1 MKRSFYLAIS
11 VITFFFACGQENST
25 PEKTEKPEEVIATGI
40 KLSNNK
46 ITLEKGDSEVLTVTY
61 TPENVT
67 NKNLVWTCYN
77 EDIATVVD
85 GTVTAIA
92 PGTAFFSV
100 KCEDVYDNGEVIV
113 VLSAQKVKL
122 NHSSLVLVKGDR
134 ETLVATVEP
143 EGSTDS
149 VTWETSD
156 PSVITVENGILKAT
170 GTGKAIIIAKAGK
183 QETECE
189 VNVIS
194 FPEGAIDLGIIITR
208 EDGTRYN
215 LLWAECNIGADA
227 PEKTG
232 DYFAWG
238 EVEPHY
244 ITLDPLFW
252 KEGMEGGY
260 CWGTYKWCK
269 GTFNTLTKYCPEYA
283 SQLWAGEG
291 EVDRKDILDDGPD
304 GDDVASRQLGGK
316 WRMPRDNEFR
326 VLMECVSKW
335 GTLNGIKGRY
345 FMSKTPGSTNCIF
358 MPMTQMFYDNSMT
371 DTVSP
376 DGSDISE
383 GCYWASTNSNNS
395 QGADNMSFNSYG
407 IYFNNVYRFLGMPVR
422 AVRPIALD

>member
-1 MKRSFYLAIS
+1 MQKSHYFILS
-11 VITFFFACGQENST
+11 VIAFFFACGQENDA
-25 PEKTEKPEEVIATGI
+25 PEIPEEPEEVVATEI

-46 ITLEKGDSEVLTVTY
+46 ITLEKGESKVLTVTY

-67 NKNLVWTCYN
+67 NKNLVWACYN
-77 EDIATVVD
+77 ENIATVVD

-92 PGTAFFSV
+92 PGTATFSV
-100 KCEDVYDNGEVIV
+100 NCGGVYDNGEVIV
-113 VLSAQKVKL
+113 VLSAQKVIL
-122 NHSSLVLVKGDR
+122 NHSSLDLVKGDR

-156 PSVITVENGILKAT
+156 PSVISVDNGNLKAV
-170 GTGKAIIIAKAGK
+170 GIGKAKITAKAGK

-189 VNVIS
+189 VNVVS

-227 PEKTG
+227 PEKAG

-244 ITLDPLFW
+244 ISLNPLVW
-252 KEGMEGGY
+252 KDGMESGY

-269 GTFNTLTKYCPEYA
+269 GTYNTLIKYCPVFA
-283 SQLWAGEG
+283 AHLWAGEG
-291 EVDRKDILDDGPD
+291 EVDGKHILDDGPN

-316 WRMPRDNEFR
+316 WRMPTENEFR
-326 VLMECVSKW
+326 ALKECKSKW
-335 GTLNGIKGRY
+335 ETLNGIKGRY
-345 FMSKTPGSTNCIF
+345 FMSKAAGSTESIF
-358 MPMTQMFYDNSMT
+358 MPMTQMFYDNGMT
-371 DTVSP
+371 DTVTP
-376 DGSDISE
+376 DGYDISE
-383 GCYWASTNSNNS
+383 GCYWASTNYNHA
-395 QGADNMSFNSYG
+395 QGATDMSFDSHG
-407 IYFNNVYRFLGMPVR
+407 IYFGGAYRFIGMPVR
-422 AVRPIALD
+422 AVRPIELD